1 MMQIFHKTN
10 WVTVTSLALLLVSVS
25 TPGFSQ
31 QRQQQGLNFISE
43 IKGNVEIKKPEWK
56 SYQRAY
62 GGETLS
68 PSDKLR
74 LAQGTSA
81 KVICDNLKA
90 WVLNSKGEF
99 EVSKGC
105 PSTTRQ
111 VLRRANSKTS
121 PTRAGNDPTIPY
133 LISPRNSAILTRQ
146 PTLRWNPVEAVT
158 SYQVQVLGP
167 DVNWSTQVNQP
178 QIAYSGKQ
186 PLKPGSRYWV
196 TITASNG
203 VSNEKEEG
211 RFRGFSVLNDADTQQ
226 VKTDIAQL
234 QQEAL
239 SNESKMLALAHL
251 YRSNDLNADVINLLE
266 GLVKKGSRSTAVY
279 QLLGSTYQQIGLNQL
294 AKERY
299 LTALQLA
306 KAEKNLLGQAI
317 IQASLG
323 EVDVS
328 LNQLKQALQWFKDAQ
343 DNYQLLGDQGQVE
356 ALQQKLDDLKRRIS

>member
-1 MMQIFHKTN
+1 MRIFHNTN
-10 WVTVTSLALLLVSVS
+10 WVAVISLSLVLVPVA

-31 QRQQQGLNFISE
+31 QRQQHGLNFISE
-43 IKGNVEIKKPEWK
+43 IKGSVEMKKPEWK

-74 LAQGTSA
+74 LAQGASA
-81 KVICDNLKA
+81 KVICDNLMS
-90 WVLNSKGEF
+90 WDLNSKGEF

-111 VLRRANSKTS
+111 VLRRPNAKTS

-146 PTLRWNPVEAVT
+146 PTFRWNPVETAT
-158 SYQVQVLGP
+158 SYQVKVLGP

-178 QIAYSGKQ
+178 QVVYSSKQ

-196 TITASNG
+196 NITASNG

-211 RFRGFSVLNDADTQQ
+211 RFRGFSVLNDADTKQ
-226 VKTDIAQL
+226 VNAEIAQL

-251 YRSNDLNADVINLLE
+251 YRSNDLNADAIDLLE
-266 GLVKKGSRSTAVY
+266 GLVKKGSRSTAVF
-279 QLLGSTYQQIGLNQL
+279 QLLGSTYEQVGLNQL
-294 AKERY
+294 ARERY
-299 LTALQLA
+299 LTALQRA
-306 KAEKNLLGQAI
+306 KAERNLAGQAI
-317 IQASLG
+317 IRASLG

-328 LNQLKQALQWFKDAQ
+328 LDQLKQAFQWFQDAQ
-343 DNYQLLGDQGQVE
+343 DNYQLLGDQRQVE
-356 ALQQKLDDLKRRIS
+356 ELKQKMDDLKRRIS

>member
-1 MMQIFHKTN
+1 LHKTN
-10 WVTVTSLALLLVSVS
+10 WVAVTSLTLLLVSVS

-56 SYQRAY
+56 NYQRAY

-68 PSDKLR
+68 LSDKLR
-74 LAQGTSA
+74 LAQGASA
-81 KVICDNLKA
+81 KVLCDNLRG
-90 WVLNSKGEF
+90 WNLNSKGEF

-111 VLRRANSKTS
+111 ILRRTNANTSK
-121 PTRAGNDPTIPY
+121 TRAGNDPTIPY
-133 LISPRNSAILTRQ
+133 LISPRNSVILTRQ
-146 PTLRWNPVEAVT
+146 PTFQWNPVEAAT
-158 SYQVQVLGP
+158 SYEVQVLGP
-167 DVNWSTQVNQP
+167 DVNWTTQVKQP
-178 QIAYSGKQ
+178 QVVYSGKQ
-186 PLKPGSRYWV
+186 ALKPGSRYWV
-196 TITASNG
+196 KIMASNG

-211 RFRGFSVLNDADTQQ
+211 RFRGFSVLNDANTQQ

-279 QLLGSTYQQIGLNQL
+279 QLLGTTYQQIGLNQL

-306 KAEKNLLGQAI
+306 KAERNLAGQAI

-328 LNQLKQALQWFKDAQ
+328 LDQLKQAFQWFQDAQ
-343 DNYQLLGDQGQVE
+343 DNYQLLGDRGQVE
-356 ALQQKLDDLKRRIS
+356 ELQKKLDNLKRRIS